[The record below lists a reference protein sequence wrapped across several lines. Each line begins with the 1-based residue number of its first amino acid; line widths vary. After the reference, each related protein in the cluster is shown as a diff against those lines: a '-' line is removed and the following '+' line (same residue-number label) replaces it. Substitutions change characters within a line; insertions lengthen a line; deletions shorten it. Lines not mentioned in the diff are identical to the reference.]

1 MTLSP
6 GSFCWF
12 ELATTD
18 QEAAKR
24 FYTVLFGWTFTDN
37 PMG

>member
-1 MTLSP
+1 MTNATILP

-18 QEAAKR
+18 QDAAKR
-24 FYTVLFGWTFTDN
+24 FYTELC
-37 PMG
+37 P